1 MTTARF
7 GALVNLTKMR
17 RLRVEMG
24 DPLLFLYL
32 LAFVRQYFW
41 IIDNNF
47 LAWSLSVTLAA
58 ACWYFYVSSREKR
71 GPIDDEGKA
80 GTRLPFWLIA
90 AAPLAFV
97 YSMRVVF
104 PDGSFDV
111 LNYRIFNAERAMR
124 GQLYLPGEFFPTPGS
139 FNPSPDIVTG
149 LFRHALG
156 YRLGTIV
163 NLLAMIW
170 VAGVVDKLLRP
181 FLRSPWLRA
190 SGVLLVVFAEHL
202 LFEINTYL
210 VDLLVLPLLLE
221 ATYLAIS
228 RATPKLGSP
237 AGQPDLVGGSGRFR
251 LERRDLVRI
260 ALLLG
265 MSVAFKL
272 TNASAALPIVLLCAY
287 YAAARPRN
295 EGERVGRHVKQL
307 ALTTLLCASAFLGP
321 LVPFSFYLY
330 HETGNPVF
338 PVFNGIFK
346 SVYWPAHSI
355 LDPRWGPFDLWENLV
370 WPILISF
377 KPERL
382 SELAVYSG
390 RISLGFVVAI
400 IGFVLLRRDRR
411 LRDLALLLVGA
422 SLIWSA
428 STGYI
433 RYGLY
438 VEVMATIVV
447 LGLAAQLVRQTS
459 MRRVGLSVASLL
471 VAGLAFQTCL
481 AAYYVSRQEWSQRPT
496 IFTAPGAYRSEARHL
511 FRDHSLRSFLD
522 AETLKRVDDAEV
534 WIGSSIKTSAITVM
548 LRRNTPTIGVNH
560 GEFFVSPQSRE
571 KFRQSQERA
580 AGKRMFSFAFNETL
594 EEAKASLRRRGFMV
608 TAVVAVDI
616 PYYSQSGRF
625 KTSLIEVTRT
635 TESRAGGAQ
644 GSFPDS
650 AYRAQIASN
659 DQRHAM
665 KAGEQVTLRL
675 TVKNIGTGVWP
686 SRVSPG
692 SIGLVRVANRWLT
705 GDGTGVVNELDS
717 RAMLP
722 RDLGPGDE
730 AKFTLNITVPQAPG
744 DYVLEVDMVH
754 ESVTWFHQLGSP
766 TLRWNV
772 RVDK

>member
-1 MTTARF
+1 MTTARL
-7 GALVNLTKMR
+7 GAFVSLTKML
-17 RLRVEMG
+17 RLKVEMG

-41 IIDNNF
+41 VIDNNF
-47 LAWSLSVTLAA
+47 LAWALSITLAA
-58 ACWYFYVSSREKR
+58 VCWYFYVSSREEKE
-71 GPIDDEGKA
+71 PIGYEGKA
-80 GTRLPFWLIA
+80 GASLPFWLIA
-90 AAPLAFV
+90 VMPLAFV
-97 YSMRVVF
+97 YLMRVVF

-124 GQLYLPGEFFPTPGS
+124 GLLYLPDDFFPTPGS
-139 FNPSPDIVTG
+139 FNPSADIVTG
-149 LFRHALG
+149 IFRHVLG
-156 YRLGTIV
+156 YRVGTIV

-170 VAGVVDKLLRP
+170 VAHVVDKLLRP
-181 FLRSPWLRA
+181 LLRNPWLRA

-202 LFEINTYL
+202 LFEINSYL
-210 VDLLVLPLLLE
+210 VDLLALPLLLE

-228 RATPKLGSP
+228 RAAPALGAP
-237 AGQPDLVGGSGRFR
+237 TRQPNWGDGS
-251 LERRDLVRI
+251 LERRDLLRI

-272 TNASAALPIVLLCAY
+272 TNASAALPIVLLCVY
-287 YAAARPRN
+287 YAAVRPLK
-295 EGERVGRHVKQL
+295 GGKRVGRHVKQL
-307 ALTTLLCASAFLGP
+307 ALTTLLCAAAFLGP

-330 HETGNPVF
+330 RETGNPVF
-338 PVFNGIFK
+338 PVLNGIFK

-355 LDPRWGPFDLWENLV
+355 LDPRWGPVHWWENLV
-370 WPILISF
+370 WPILISVN
-377 KPERL
+377 PERL

-390 RISLGFVVAI
+390 KISIGFVVAI

-422 SLIWSA
+422 SLMWSA

-447 LGLAAQLVRQTS
+447 LGLAAQLVVQTS
-459 MRRVGLSVASLL
+459 MRPVGLAVASLL
-471 VAGLAFQTCL
+471 VAGMVFQTCL
-481 AAYYVSRQEWSQRPT
+481 AAYYVSRQEWSHRPT

-522 AETLKRVDDAEV
+522 TETLKRVDNVEV

-548 LRRNTPTIGVNH
+548 LRPDAPTIGVNH
-560 GEFFVSPQSRE
+560 GEFFVTPESRE
-571 KFRQSQERA
+571 KFRQALARA
-580 AGKRMFSFAFNETL
+580 DGKRVFSFAFNETF
-594 EEAKASLRRRGFMV
+594 EEAKALLRRRGFEV
-608 TAVVAVDI
+608 KEVVALDI
-616 PYYSQSGRF
+616 PYYSQSDRF
-625 KTSLIEVTRT
+625 RISLIEATRAEADT
-635 TESRAGGAQ
+635 AGDAQ
-644 GSFPDS
+644 GSLPDS
-650 AYRAQIASN
+650 AYRAQISSN
-659 DQRHAM
+659 DQSGVM
-665 KAGEQVTLRL
+665 KAGTKESLRV

-686 SRVSPG
+686 SRAPPG
-692 SIGLVRVANRWLT
+692 SIGLVRVANRWLA
-705 GDGTGVVNELDS
+705 GDGTRVVNELDS

-730 AKFTLNITVPQAPG
+730 AEFTLNITVPEAPG

-754 ESVTWFHQLGSP
+754 EGVTWFHQIGSP

-772 RVDK
+772 RVEK